1 MEADAEWSVIFE
13 RFFQRTELFQ
23 CLQAVQLEAT
33 VFASTAQDDL
43 YANLGRLSDDIQT
56 LLLSVKQRQSAPL
69 DRGDGGSDHKME
81 LDAEESP
88 ARHGLDSQLPEA
100 SPSPSPSPLKRKA
113 LARDAVVQSAL
124 TSEQT
129 LQAINDFVAYQR
141 KEIDINNQD
150 EFLVSAGGRDTTCAR
165 IDAKGTN
172 HGVQVQLD
180 AVFSD
185 SNAPERSTAALANAP
200 DDSMAARSL
209 PLDGLAERVDNLCE
223 HLSVRFSPS
232 PTSIY
237 NKVAALEDHIM
248 MLERE
253 FPPWSAEHFN
263 QPGRSYTH
271 PPPATVYRIL
281 TASVAAAVAP
291 NTPVAPSASAP
302 VRARGGKRGR
312 PRSSTRY
319 LGGGQPTPR
328 RNKTAAQVNSPLGP
342 AGKPLFHIC
351 GRGVNSSLTRTVL
364 AKLQSQQAPAEQRP
378 GSNPP
383 SST

>member
-1 MEADAEWSVIFE
+1 MEADADWSVIFE
-13 RFFQRTELFQ
+13 RFFQQTELFQ
-23 CLQAVQLEAT
+23 CLRAMQLEAT
-33 VFASTAQDDL
+33 VFASTAQDGL
-43 YANLGRLSDDIQT
+43 YDNLSRLSDDIQA

-69 DRGDGGSDHKME
+69 DQGDGGSDHKME

-88 ARHGLDSQLPEA
+88 ASLGHGSQLPEA
-100 SPSPSPSPLKRKA
+100 SQSPSPMKRKA
-113 LARDAVVQSAL
+113 LAQDTIVQSAL
-124 TSEQT
+124 TGEQT
-129 LQAINDFVAYQR
+129 LQAIDDFVARQR

-172 HGVQVQLD
+172 QGVQIQLD
-180 AVFSD
+180 AVFNDNS
-185 SNAPERSTAALANAP
+185 ALERSSAAFLNAP
-200 DDSMAARSL
+200 DVSETAHSL
-209 PLDGLAERVDNLCE
+209 PLDGLVERVDNLCE

-253 FPPWSAEHFN
+253 FPLWSAEHFN
-263 QPGRSYTH
+263 QPGRSYIH
-271 PPPATVYRIL
+271 PPPATIYRIL
-281 TASVAAAVAP
+281 PASVAAAVAP
-291 NTPVAPSASAP
+291 NTPVMPSVNAP
-302 VRARGGKRGR
+302 VRARGGGKRGR

-319 LGGGQPTPR
+319 LGRGQPTPR
-328 RNKTAAQVNSPLGP
+328 RSKTATQISSPLDP
-342 AGKPLFHIC
+342 TGKPLFHIC

>member
-1 MEADAEWSVIFE
+1 MEADTEWSVIFE

-23 CLQAVQLEAT
+23 CLRAMQLEAT
-33 VFASTAQDDL
+33 VFASAAQDDL
-43 YANLGRLSDDIQT
+43 YDNLGRLSEDIQT
-56 LLLSVKQRQSAPL
+56 LLRSVKQQQPVPSGQDDA
-69 DRGDGGSDHKME
+69 GSDHKME
-81 LDAEESP
+81 LDSAESP
-88 ARHGLDSQLPEA
+88 VRPELDSQQLPEE
-100 SPSPSPSPLKRKA
+100 STSTKKRKVHTQ
-113 LARDAVVQSAL
+113 DFVQSTL
-124 TSEQT
+124 TKEQT
-129 LQAINDFVAYQR
+129 LEAIDGFVARQR

-150 EFLVSAGGRDTTCAR
+150 EFLVPAEGRDATCAR

-172 HGVQVQLD
+172 RGVQIQLD
-180 AVFSD
+180 VAFND
-185 SNAPERSTAALANAP
+185 SNVLERSTAAQPNTR
-200 DDSMAARSL
+200 DDGKDARSL
-209 PLDGLAERVDNLCE
+209 PLDGLVERVDNLSE
-223 HLSVRFSPS
+223 HLSVRFAPS

-263 QPGRSYTH
+263 QPGRNYTH

-281 TASVAAAVAP
+281 PGSATVAE
-291 NTPVAPSASAP
+291 TPATPATPTTSP
-302 VRARGGKRGR
+302 PARTRGAKRGR

-319 LGGGQPTPR
+319 LGRGQPTPR
-328 RNKTAAQVNSPLGP
+328 RNRTLAQVNSPLDP
-342 AGKPLFHIC
+342 TGKPLFHIC

-364 AKLQSQQAPAEQRP
+364 AKLQSKQTPAEQKS